1 MAPFATLGSLKVWSA
16 NSCARSG
23 RFPLPSSVDEA
34 TNSLRIAI
42 RLAGHAAKRARPK
55 CEAEI
60 WPMVFSIV
68 APCTALSF
76 HLPRRRSLAHTPKTL
91 ERARAMPYSLS
102 HAAAATGLIH

>member
-1 MAPFATLGSLKVWSA
+1 MRDFGIVEGVERQFLRTF
-16 NSCARSG
+16 R

-34 TNSLRIAI
+34 TNSRRIAI
-42 RLAGHAAKRARPK
+42 RLAGHAAKRARPQ

-60 WPMVFSIV
+60 WPMIFSIV

-76 HLPRRRSLAHTPKTL
+76 HLPRRHSLAHTPKTL

-102 HAAAATGLIH
+102 HAAAATGLTRR

>member
-1 MAPFATLGSLKVWSA
+1 MRNFGIVEGVERQFLRTF
-16 NSCARSG
+16 R

-34 TNSLRIAI
+34 TNSRRIAI
-42 RLAGHAAKRARPK
+42 RLAGHAAKRARPQ

-60 WPMVFSIV
+60 WPMIFSIV

-76 HLPRRRSLAHTPKTL
+76 HLPRRHSLAHTPKTL

-102 HAAAATGLIH
+102 HAAAATGLTRR